1 MSDEQNVAT
10 EAADSPTT
18 PPAKPVESPPS
29 GSFRASG
36 LAMAL
41 ILGVVI
47 GVLACVLVS
56 ALVQKPQINTAE
68 APIVIKE
75 TVASDQAST
84 GQALAGLLED
94 TGAVADQ
101 VVDLV
106 QEKNF
111 GKAAK
116 KLDELAAMLDR
127 AKQIAT
133 TEKQQ
138 TLVNDLTAGVDAVR
152 KAVGNL
158 AAANS
163 LKRARALRQKIT
175 AAVKTAR
182 SQE

>member
-10 EAADSPTT
+10 KAADSPTT
-18 PPAKPVESPPS
+18 PPAKPVEPPP
-29 GSFRASG
+29 GSSRASG

-75 TVASDQAST
+75 TVASDQAAT

-94 TGAVADQ
+94 TGDVADQ
-101 VVDLV
+101 VVSLLK
-106 QEKNF
+106 EKNF
-111 GKAAK
+111 GKAGK
-116 KLDELAAMLDR
+116 KLDELSAMLDR

-133 TEKQQ
+133 ADEQQ
-138 TLVNDLTAGVDAVR
+138 TLVNDLAAGVGAVR
-152 KAVGNL
+152 KAVGSL
-158 AAANS
+158 ATADS
-163 LKRARALRQKIT
+163 LKRARTLRQKIT

-182 SQE
+182 SQG